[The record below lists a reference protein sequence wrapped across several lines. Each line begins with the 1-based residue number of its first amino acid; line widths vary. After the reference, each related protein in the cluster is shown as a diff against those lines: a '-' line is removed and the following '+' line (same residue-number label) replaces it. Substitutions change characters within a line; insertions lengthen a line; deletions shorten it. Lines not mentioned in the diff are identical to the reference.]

1 MQKKTSIPAYLTKGL
16 GLLSF
21 TFVLIVIAVLGFIQT
36 PLFKQWLIHRIEQGF
51 SSSYPSKIRIGTIEG
66 WIPGNVKA
74 HQLSL
79 IIESDPLISAPDTVL
94 QVEDVHFRLNIFQL
108 LHGRYFIPDI
118 EFQNA
123 KLSVRAINDSLT
135 NLEYALQSKHHNG
148 VESDYYLSNG
158 LHLFVNHLIVENLQV
173 YVEPSLVAQ
182 RTEFNIPSGDFKMD
196 GNLSVNLDG
205 ETRSLDIRQFMV
217 GSASNDLAFS
227 VSGSLFSDTTRTS
240 VKNLRVEYND
250 SYALVDVSLNKLNL
264 NQKTWR
270 THVDSLQYELNVY
283 SSSIQP
289 DHITQL
295 NWVKTRL
302 PWLSMPGIPI
312 AVEAKLK
319 GDHQQST
326 LESFEVTQGRSVL
339 RLTSRINQL
348 WDNSNRSYSLNVTE
362 FSLDT
367 TYIRQLPWFQTAQQG
382 WIPVL
387 SDQTLRGKIEGNMR
401 RINADME
408 LNSQAGILEW
418 YADYDISRNYFNK
431 VQIQTKN
438 WDLKPYTVATLK
450 PTRLSMNGQL
460 EGYIRGQ
467 DVQFFGTLGL
477 YQSTINGYPIDS
489 IRVIASY
496 KNREISPNLQLK
508 SPMGNLELS
517 GSLRPFD
524 ATPRVVVTGQ
534 LSKLDLSAFSSD
546 SLYPVTNL
554 NARFNTDFYGRSL
567 EDIYG
572 KISIDTYPSTY
583 KDLAI
588 KPMQAYADFNQPGS
602 PTRIFRFT
610 SSVGDAFISGNFD
623 TQNVINQARYWTD
636 EIQKQIKKSVLR
648 DPEVTDSPVIIS
660 SAIQPLAL
668 NFAINIKDITL
679 IQRIVPEFSQ
689 IYTRA
694 SLEGTVRSD
703 QQRLLLDAT
712 ILDDSTR
719 FEALST
725 SKLDLRLTMGL
736 QHGRDFGSS
745 ANIQLKSEIETLSY
759 NRVQLRDVRTT
770 GTVLNDTIK
779 VDQTITRIG
788 DTAFSSISLYAAIGD
803 ENVNLFIPEFFLGN
817 DEYSW
822 KAKDLPHI
830 VIESADQIR
839 FKSFELVNANQ
850 KISVS
855 GIMGKRLDERLQI
868 SLFQVDLRRI
878 SELIGSRVKVDGIL
892 NGTWNSTSLLSL
904 SDLEGNITVDE
915 LAINN
920 RIVGD
925 IRINS
930 EYNAE
935 LKRFDTTARV
945 KTDSIKYATYLNRNK
960 SIGQDILL
968 TGYLSPKNLNPKAES
983 LFSFDVD
990 FNEVD
995 LWVLRYLLQ
1004 DVFTEIEGRAVG
1016 KGTIKGDLESFT
1028 FDSKFTVDQSTVV
1041 PVFLNTRYSLNGNIR
1056 FTSREGVVFDN
1067 VRVNDSSR
1075 GTGILSGDVDMNDF
1089 KFEKFLNLRL
1099 RMNRLEFLNNTY
1111 AQDIPFYGKV
1121 SGTGEI
1127 RLIGTTVKPFV
1138 QTVRPITVTPNSK
1151 MTIPMLEETYISQ
1164 QTNFV
1169 RFVEQFFDTKSISKT
1184 GPGQAPPPV
1193 QTRSFMD
1200 IFQMDLQFNMPQ
1212 DAAIEFIFDRVT
1224 NEYIYTRGTGT
1235 ARMTLEA
1242 GNLGMFGTFD
1252 IDRGQYNFVGGDIF
1266 SKKFK
1271 IRPGGVVIWD
1281 GVAQDPRIEVSAYYS
1296 SRPNLQPLGTGRN
1309 VRVPIDLILNLTGR
1323 MASIENDFY
1332 FEYPTNFDP
1341 GLTASELNILNS
1353 EDQKLLQ
1360 ATSLLVTGNFLPVN
1374 TGTQANINLQNQ
1386 VTQASLGQLLSGQIN
1401 YLLNSSLS
1409 NFDFDLN
1416 VTGFDQADLGIGL
1429 RLFDDR
1435 LELRRDGTIVGD
1447 QSSIGDLAATYR
1459 INRFMAVE
1467 IFHRQDVT
1475 SSRGFTQEGTIDRV
1489 NGIGVQY
1496 QVQFGSWR
1504 KLFDDLLRVL
1514 KGIKG

>member
-1 MQKKTSIPAYLTKGL
+1 M
-16 GLLSF
+16 
-21 TFVLIVIAVLGFIQT
+21 VIAAMGFIQT
-36 PLFKQWLIHRIEQGF
+36 SLFKDWLLNRLEQGF
-51 SSSYPSKIRIGTIEG
+51 SSNYASRIHIDQIEG
-66 WIPGNVKA
+66 WLPGNVKA

-79 IIESDPLISAPDTVL
+79 VIDTPVSRSVPDTVL
-94 QVEDVHFRLNIFQL
+94 QVEQVHFRLNLFQL
-108 LHGRYFIPDI
+108 LQGHYVIPAFEI
-118 EFQNA
+118 KNA
-123 KLSVRAINDSLT
+123 NVSIRALNDTIT
-135 NLEYALQSKHHNG
+135 NIEYAFQRKHHNG
-148 VESDYYLSNG
+148 EASKYYLSNAIQ
-158 LHLFVNHLIVENLQV
+158 LSVNNLV
-173 YVEPSLVAQ
+173 IEKVDVNLDPSLALKS
-182 RTEFNIPSGDFKMD
+182 TGIDLKAGLFEID
-196 GNLSVNLDG
+196 GNLSVNLEG
-205 ETRSLDIRQFMV
+205 NTRRIDIRQLKMRQT
-217 GSASNDLAFS
+217 SQDLNLGL
-227 VSGSLFSDTTRTS
+227 SGSIYSDTTRS
-240 VKNLRVEYND
+240 LLKNFRLNYND
-250 SYALVDVSLNKLNL
+250 AYALFDLALNQVNL
-264 NQKTWR
+264 NDKQWVSQ
-270 THVDSLQYELNVY
+270 VDAIQYDLSLEANLP
-283 SSSIQP
+283 QP
-289 DHITQL
+289 QWITQL
-295 NWVKTRL
+295 NWIKTHLPGLRL
-302 PWLSMPGIPI
+302 PSNPI
-312 AVEAKLK
+312 ALEA
-319 GDHQQST
+319 T
-326 LESFEVTQGRSVL
+326 LEGDAKQLNLNSFEVTQGKSVL
-339 RLTSRINQL
+339 RLRSRLNDIGDINK
-348 WDNSNRSYSLNVTE
+348 RRYTINVEE
-362 FSLDT
+362 FRVDT
-367 TYIRQLPWFQTAQQG
+367 TYIRQLPWFKTADQA
-382 WIPVL
+382 WVPIL
-387 SDQTLRGKIEGNMR
+387 SDQLLRGKIEGNR
-401 RINADME
+401 QRLTGNVEANSKAGL
-408 LNSQAGILEW
+408 LNG
-418 YADYDISRNYFNK
+418 YADYDLSRNYFNSVH
-431 VQIQTKN
+431 VQAKN
-438 WDLKPYTVATLK
+438 WDLDQYKVASLKQTLL
-450 PTRLSMNGQL
+450 TMNGQM
-460 EGYIRGQ
+460 EGFIRGE

-477 YQSTINGYPIDS
+477 QESKINGFPIDS

-496 KNREISPNLQLK
+496 KNREISPRVQLS
-508 SPMGNLELS
+508 SPMGQLELS

-524 ATPRVVVTGQ
+524 TTPHVMVTGQ
-534 LSKLDLSAFSSD
+534 VLKLDLSAFSSD

-554 NARFNTDFYGRSL
+554 NTRFSTDFYGWSL
-567 EDIYG
+567 KDFYG
-572 KISIDTYPSTY
+572 KISFDTFPSTY
-583 KDLAI
+583 KSLSI

-610 SSVGDAFISGNFD
+610 STIGDAFISGNFD
-623 TQNVINQARYWTD
+623 TQNVINQTRYWAD
-636 EIQKQIKKSVLR
+636 EIEKQIKKSVLR
-648 DPEVTDSPVIIS
+648 DPNVPDAPLNIS
-660 SAIQPLAL
+660 STIQPLAL
-668 NFAINIKDITL
+668 NFAVNIKDITL
-679 IQRIVPEFSQ
+679 IQQILPEFSQ
-689 IYTRA
+689 VYTRA

-703 QQRLLLDAT
+703 RQRLLFDAT

-719 FEALST
+719 VEALST
-725 SKLDLRLTMGL
+725 SKLDVRLTMGL
-736 QHGRDFGSS
+736 QHGQDFGSS
-745 ANIQLKSEIETLSY
+745 ANIQLKSEIATLTY
-759 NRVQLRDVRTT
+759 NRVQLRDVRTI
-770 GTVLNDTIK
+770 GSVLNDTIK

-788 DTAFSSISLYAAIGD
+788 ESAFSSISLYAAISD

-817 DEYSW
+817 DDYAW
-822 KAKDLPHI
+822 KANDLPHI
-830 VIESADQIR
+830 VIESADQIL
-839 FKSFELVNANQ
+839 FKSFELTNANQ
-850 KISVS
+850 KIRVS

-868 SLFQVDLRRI
+868 SLFEVDLRRI

-904 SDLEGNITVDE
+904 SDLEGSITVDA
-915 LAINN
+915 LAIND

-925 IRINS
+925 IRVNS
-930 EYNAE
+930 EYNPE

-945 KTDSIKYATYLNRNK
+945 QTDSIKYASYLNRNK
-960 SIGQDILL
+960 SIGQDIVL
-968 TGYLSPKNLNPKAES
+968 TGYLSPKNLNPQADA
-983 LFSFDVD
+983 LFNFEVD

-995 LWVLRYLLQ
+995 LWVLRYLLK

-1016 KGTIKGDLESFT
+1016 KGTIKGDFGSFT

-1075 GTGILSGDVDMNDF
+1075 GTGVLSGDVDMNNF

-1127 RLIGTTVKPFV
+1127 RLIGTTFKPFV

-1151 MTIPMLEETYISQ
+1151 LTIPMLEETYISQ

-1169 RFVEQFFDTKSISKT
+1169 RFVDQFFDTKSVSKT
-1184 GPGQAPPPV
+1184 SPGLPTPPV

-1235 ARMTLEA
+1235 ARMTLE
-1242 GNLGMFGTFD
+1242 GGYLGMFGTFD

-1281 GVAQDPRIEVSAYYS
+1281 GLAQDPRLEVSAYYS

-1309 VRVPIDLILNLTGR
+1309 IRVPIDLILNLSGR

-1374 TGTQANINLQNQ
+1374 TGSQANINLQNQ

-1496 QVQFGSWR
+1496 QVQFGSWK

-1514 KGIKG
+1514 KDI